1 MASGYINL
9 ESTHSK
15 LEGRIFWSSTSN
27 GSIANTSNVYAEIQ
41 VRRNDGYSTRGTWN
55 VGLTN
60 AGTYNEDSIHT
71 SVNDWTTIFGFT
83 VNNVAH
89 NDNGTGTCSI
99 SGWCYAPDGTSLS
112 GQKVE
117 GGATVTLDTIARKSN
132 VTCADGNIG
141 SATTININRQAN
153 SFKHTIKYDFS
164 GLTGT
169 IATKTSETSIG
180 WVIPTSF
187 YAKISNAKSGKG
199 TITCE
204 TYSGDTL
211 VGTSNCTFNAFVIN
225 SEPEVSATIEDANAT
240 TIALTGDKNKLVK
253 YFSNAKV
260 IITATAK
267 NSATIKSQKVVCEDG
282 KSATTT
288 TSTLNNVESEK
299 FTISAVDSRELSTSV
314 DVNKTLVN
322 YIKLAITEATLTRP
336 STISNII
343 NAVIKGNYYNG
354 NFGVADNT
362 LNVKWRYR
370 LSGATEW
377 GTYNEIEVTITNNT
391 FNKTLELG
399 TDFDYKQAYEFEIVA
414 TDKLK
419 SDTVNRLVTAGIPI
433 IDIGEKDVR
442 INENLILSRS
452 SILKINEN
460 SGNSPI
466 PESGCGII
474 SGADGADSNNSNM
487 KFFSWWSIGFTSSLG
502 GAIPRGENAFYIN
515 CRNGNFTAR
524 GKGYTSKGEIP
535 APREVIVAGVNRKTW
550 TVSGSWSNVSLLPF
564 TYNNHSGN
572 GKLIYTTNGIKIGKN
587 VSRVLISTTING
599 INYSSFGSDVYFD
612 VQRKRGTTVAGLAEV
627 YNTNFSTSFHTMNIT
642 PFISEVQENDLIYLT
657 FGSGSGGTGEV
668 LGAWLCVEA
677 LE

>member
-27 GSIANTSNVYAEIQ
+27 GSIANTSNVYAGIQ

-187 YAKISNAKSGKG
+187 YAKIPNAKSGNG

-299 FTISAVDSRELSTSV
+299 FTISAVDSRKLSTSV

-343 NAVIKGNYYNG
+343 NAVIRGNYYNG

-433 IDIGEKDVR
+433 IDIGEKDVMVNGDSYIQGVMQA
-442 INENLILSRS
+442 INGLVSRGTGQAGTAVGNGNLVIKKVNNTEAPNNGVVL
-452 SILKINEN
+452 EF
-460 SGNSPI
+460 GNSKAWTGQLYI
-466 PESGCGII
+466 GDNATQGIYYN
-474 SGADGADSNNSNM
+474 GWNN
-487 KFFSWWSIGFTSSLG
+487 
-502 GAIPRGENAFYIN
+502 
-515 CRNGNFTAR
+515 
-524 GKGYTSKGEIP
+524 
-535 APREVIVAGVNRKTW
+535 GVR
-550 TVSGSWSNVSLLPF
+550 GSWSRLADAPIVLYDNSSGTTGTVTLSDNVNNYEYIKIFYRDFDNTYMSVDVTKAYKNISLWGGYMSDASWETGNYKYDIHNVSNNTI
-564 TYNNHSGN
+564 TY
-572 GKLIYTTNGIKIGKN
+572 
-587 VSRVLISTTING
+587 R
-599 INYSSFGSDVYFD
+599 
-612 VQRKRGTTVAGLAEV
+612 RG
-627 YNTNFSTSFHTMNIT
+627 M
-642 PFISEVQENDLIYLT
+642 QLT
-657 FGSGSGGTGEV
+657 FNTSNAYAQALGEAYFAIIKV
-668 LGAWLCVEA
+668 IGYK
-677 LE
+677 

>member
-117 GGATVTLDTIARKSN
+117 GGATVTLDTIARKSS

-153 SFKHTIKYDFS
+153 SFKHTIKYGFS

-187 YAKISNAKSGKG
+187 YAKIPSAKSGKG

-211 VGTSNCTFNAFVIN
+211 VGTSNCTFNVFVIN
-225 SEPEVSATIEDANAT
+225 SEPEVSATIEDTNAT

-260 IITATAK
+260 VITATAK

-282 KSATTT
+282 KSAKTT
-288 TSTLNNVESEK
+288 TSTLNNVESGK
-299 FTISAVDSRELSTSV
+299 FTISAVDSRGLSTSI

-336 STISNII
+336 STTSNII
-343 NAVIKGNYYNG
+343 NAVIKGNYHNG
-354 NFGVADNT
+354 NFGVVDNT

-370 LSGATEW
+370 LYGSTEW
-377 GTYNEIEVTITNNT
+377 GTYNEIGVTITNNT

-419 SDTVNRLVTAGIPI
+419 SDTANRLVTAGIPI
-433 IDIGEKDVR
+433 IDIGEKDVMV
-442 INENLILSRS
+442 NGQAKTSEGATQVMHSDYDNKKENLVSIADLSFWNGAYNEDNES
-452 SILKINEN
+452 NLKY
-460 SGNSPI
+460 SV
-466 PESGCGII
+466 
-474 SGADGADSNNSNM
+474 
-487 KFFSWWSIGFTSSLG
+487 
-502 GAIPRGENAFYIN
+502 
-515 CRNGNFTAR
+515 
-524 GKGYTSKGEIP
+524 KGEIP
-535 APREVIVAGVNRKTW
+535 APREIIYATVDRKSW
-550 TVSGSWSNVSLLPF
+550 IISGSWQRKNLLPF
-564 TYNNHSGN
+564 VSNNHFGS
-572 GKLIYTTNGIKIGKN
+572 GKLTYTTNGIKIGSGVTK
-587 VSRVLISTTING
+587 VLASALFKG
-599 INYSSFGSDVYFD
+599 IDYSKFLGDVY
-612 VQRKRGTTVAGLAEV
+612 VNIMRKRGTSESPVAEV
-627 YNTNFSTSFHTMNIT
+627 YNTHFDTGYFSMD
-642 PFISEVQENDLIYLT
+642 ISPTILDVAENDLLYLA
-657 FGSGSGGTGEV
+657 FGSGAGGTGEV
-668 LGAWLCVEA
+668 LGAYLTVET

>member
-89 NDNGTGTCSI
+89 NDNGTGTCPI

-117 GGATVTLDTIARKSN
+117 GGATVTLDTIPRKSS

-141 SATTININRQAN
+141 SATTININRQAS
-153 SFKHTIKYDFS
+153 SFKHTVKYTFS
-164 GLTGT
+164 ELTGT

-187 YAKISNAKSGKG
+187 YAKIPNAKSGKG

-225 SEPEVSATIEDANAT
+225 SEPEVSATIEDENTA

-260 IITATAK
+260 VITATAK

-282 KSATTT
+282 KSATTSI
-288 TSTLNNVESEK
+288 STLNNVESEK
-299 FTISAVDSRELSTSV
+299 FTISATDSRGLSTSI

-343 NAVIKGNYYNG
+343 NAEIKGNYYNG

-399 TDFDYKQAYEFEIVA
+399 TDFDYKQAYEFEIVV

-433 IDIGEKDVR
+433 IDIGEKDVVV
-442 INENLILSRS
+442 NGQAKTSEGATQVTHSDYNNKKENLV
-452 SILKINEN
+452 SIADISFWNGAYNEDNESNLKY
-460 SGNSPI
+460 S
-466 PESGCGII
+466 
-474 SGADGADSNNSNM
+474 A
-487 KFFSWWSIGFTSSLG
+487 
-502 GAIPRGENAFYIN
+502 
-515 CRNGNFTAR
+515 
-524 GKGYTSKGEIP
+524 KGEIP
-535 APREVIVAGVNRKTW
+535 APREVLFASVDRKSW
-550 TVSGSWSNVSLLPF
+550 TISGSWQRKNLLPF
-564 TYNNHSGN
+564 VYNNHFGS
-572 GKLIYTTNGIKIGKN
+572 GKLTYTTNGIKIGSGVTKILA
-587 VSRVLISTTING
+587 SALFKG
-599 INYSSFGSDVYFD
+599 IDYSKFLGDVYANII
-612 VQRKRGTTVAGLAEV
+612 RKRGTTETPIAEV
-627 YNTNFSTSFHTMNIT
+627 YNTHFDTGYFSMDIPPTILD
-642 PFISEVQENDLIYLT
+642 VAENDLLYLA
-657 FGSGSGGTGEV
+657 FGSGAGGTGEV
-668 LGAWLCVEA
+668 LGAWLTVEI
-677 LE
+677 LG

>member
-41 VRRNDGYSTRGTWN
+41 VRRNDGYPTRGTWN

-60 AGTYNEDSIHT
+60 AGTHNEDSIHT
-71 SVNDWTTIFGFT
+71 SVNDWTTILGFT

-99 SGWCYAPDGTSLS
+99 YGWCYAPSGTSLS

-117 GGATVTLDTIARKSN
+117 GGATVTLDTIARKSS

-187 YAKISNAKSGKG
+187 YAKIPNAKSGKG

-240 TIALTGDKNKLVK
+240 TIALTGDKNKLIK

-267 NSATIKSQKVVCEDG
+267 NSATIKSQKVVCKDG
-282 KSATTT
+282 KSATTA

-299 FTISAVDSRELSTSV
+299 FVISATDSRGLSTSI
-314 DVNKTLVN
+314 DVNKTLVD

-336 STISNII
+336 STISNVI
-343 NAVIKGNYYNG
+343 NAEIKGNYYNG

-414 TDKLK
+414 TDQLK

-433 IDIGEKDVR
+433 IDIGEKDVMVNGQAKTSEGATQVR
-442 INENLILSRS
+442 HSDYDNKKENLVSIADLSFWNGAYNEDNES
-452 SILKINEN
+452 NLKYSI
-460 SGNSPI
+460 
-466 PESGCGII
+466 
-474 SGADGADSNNSNM
+474 
-487 KFFSWWSIGFTSSLG
+487 
-502 GAIPRGENAFYIN
+502 
-515 CRNGNFTAR
+515 
-524 GKGYTSKGEIP
+524 KGEIP
-535 APREVIVAGVNRKTW
+535 APREVLFASVDRKSW
-550 TVSGSWSNVSLLPF
+550 AISGSWQRKNLLPF
-564 TYNNHSGN
+564 TQNNHFGS
-572 GKLIYTTNGIKIGKN
+572 GKLIYTTNGIQIGAGVTK
-587 VSRVLISTTING
+587 VLASALFKG
-599 INYSSFGSDVYFD
+599 IDYSKFLGDVY
-612 VQRKRGTTVAGLAEV
+612 VNIIRKRGTSESPVAEV
-627 YNTNFSTSFHTMNIT
+627 YNTHFDTVFFSMNI
-642 PFISEVQENDLIYLT
+642 PFMLLDVQENDLLYLA
-657 FGSGSGGTGEV
+657 FGSGAGGTGEV
-668 LGAWLCVEA
+668 LGACLTVET
-677 LE
+677 LG

>member
-27 GSIANTSNVYAEIQ
+27 GSIENTSNVYAEIQ
-41 VRRNDGYSTRGTWN
+41 VRRNDGYATRGTWN

-117 GGATVTLDTIARKSN
+117 GGATVTLDTIARKSS

-169 IATKTSETSIG
+169 IATKTSETSVG

-187 YAKISNAKSGKG
+187 YAKIPNAKSGKG

-211 VGTSNCTFNAFVIN
+211 VGTSDCTFNVFVIN
-225 SEPEVSATIEDANAT
+225 SEPEVSATIEDTNAT

-260 IITATAK
+260 VITATAK
-267 NSATIKSQKVVCEDG
+267 NSATIKSRRVVCEDG
-282 KSATTT
+282 KSAKTT
-288 TSTLNNVESEK
+288 TSTLNNVESGK
-299 FTISAVDSRELSTSV
+299 FTISAVDSRGLSTSI

-433 IDIGEKDVR
+433 IDIGEKDVVVNGQAKTSEGATQV
-442 INENLILSRS
+442 IHSDYNNKKENLVSIADLSFWNGAYNEDNES
-452 SILKINEN
+452 NLKY
-460 SGNSPI
+460 S
-466 PESGCGII
+466 
-474 SGADGADSNNSNM
+474 A
-487 KFFSWWSIGFTSSLG
+487 
-502 GAIPRGENAFYIN
+502 
-515 CRNGNFTAR
+515 
-524 GKGYTSKGEIP
+524 KGEIP
-535 APREVIVAGVNRKTW
+535 APREVLFASVDRKSW
-550 TVSGSWSNVSLLPF
+550 TISGSWQRKKLLPF
-564 TYNNHSGN
+564 VSNNHFGS
-572 GKLIYTTNGIKIGKN
+572 GKLTYTTNGIKIGSGVTK
-587 VSRVLISTTING
+587 VLASALFKG
-599 INYSSFGSDVYFD
+599 IDYSKFLGDVY
-612 VQRKRGTTVAGLAEV
+612 VNIIRKRGTTETLIADV
-627 YNTNFSTSFHTMNIT
+627 YNTHFDTAYLSMAIPPTILD
-642 PFISEVQENDLIYLT
+642 VAENDLLYLA
-657 FGSGSGGTGEV
+657 FGSGAGGTGEV
-668 LGAWLCVEA
+668 LSAQLTIEV
-677 LE
+677 LR

>member
-41 VRRNDGYSTRGTWN
+41 VRRNDGYATRGTWN

-60 AGTYNEDSIHT
+60 AGTCNEDSIHT

-117 GGATVTLDTIARKSN
+117 GGATVTLDTIARKSS

-169 IATKTSETSIG
+169 IATKTSETSVG

-187 YAKISNAKSGKG
+187 YAKIPNAKSGKG

-211 VGTSNCTFNAFVIN
+211 VGTSDCTFNAFVIN

-240 TIALTGDKNKLVK
+240 TIALTGDKNKLIK

-267 NSATIKSQKVVCEDG
+267 NSATIKSQKVVCKDG
-282 KSATTT
+282 KSAATAI
-288 TSTLNNVESEK
+288 STLNNVESEK
-299 FTISAVDSRELSTSV
+299 FVISATDSRGLSTSI

-336 STISNII
+336 STISNVIK
-343 NAVIKGNYYNG
+343 AEIKGNYYNG

-414 TDKLK
+414 TDKLR
-419 SDTVNRLVTAGIPI
+419 TYTINRLVTSGMPI
-433 IDIGEKDVR
+433 VDIGEKDVR
-442 INENLILSRS
+442 I
-452 SILKINEN
+452 
-460 SGNSPI
+460 
-466 PESGCGII
+466 
-474 SGADGADSNNSNM
+474 
-487 KFFSWWSIGFTSSLG
+487 
-502 GAIPRGENAFYIN
+502 
-515 CRNGNFTAR
+515 NGNFTAR

-564 TYNNHSGN
+564 TYNNHFGSE
-572 GKLIYTTNGIKIGKN
+572 KLTYTTNGIKIGSGVTKVLASALFKGIDYSKFLGDVY
-587 VSRVLISTTING
+587 VSIMKKRG
-599 INYSSFGSDVYFD
+599 INELLG
-612 VQRKRGTTVAGLAEV
+612 AEA
-627 YNTNFSTSFHTMNIT
+627 YNTHFDTGYFSMVIPPTILD
-642 PFISEVQENDLIYLT
+642 VAENDLLYLV
-657 FGSGSGGTGEV
+657 FGSGGGGTGEV
-668 LGAWLCVEA
+668 LGAQLTIEV
-677 LE
+677 LR

>member
-60 AGTYNEDSIHT
+60 AGTYNEESIHT

-99 SGWCYAPDGTSLS
+99 SGWCYAPDGTSLN

-117 GGATVTLDTIARKSN
+117 GGATVTLDTIARKSS

-141 SATTININRQAN
+141 SATTININRQAS

-164 GLTGT
+164 ELTGT

-187 YAKISNAKSGKG
+187 YAKIPNAKAGKG

-260 IITATAK
+260 VITATAK
-267 NSATIKSQKVVCEDG
+267 NSATIKSQRVVCEDG
-282 KSATTT
+282 KSATTS

-299 FTISAVDSRELSTSV
+299 FTISATDSRGLSTSI

-336 STISNII
+336 STTSNII
-343 NAVIKGNYYNG
+343 NAIIKGNYYND
-354 NFGVADNT
+354 NFGVVDNT

-377 GTYNEIEVTITNNT
+377 GTYNEIEITITNNT

-433 IDIGEKDVR
+433 IDIGEKDVMVNGDSYIQGVIQA
-442 INENLILSRS
+442 INGLVSRGTGQAGTAVGNGNLVIKKVNNTEAPNNGVVL
-452 SILKINEN
+452 EF
-460 SGNSPI
+460 GNSKAWTGQLYI
-466 PESGCGII
+466 GDSAKQGIYYNGWSG
-474 SGADGADSNNSNM
+474 
-487 KFFSWWSIGFTSSLG
+487 
-502 GAIPRGENAFYIN
+502 
-515 CRNGNFTAR
+515 
-524 GKGYTSKGEIP
+524 
-535 APREVIVAGVNRKTW
+535 GVR
-550 TVSGSWSNVSLLPF
+550 GSWRRLADVPVVLYSNDAGTNGSITLSESSANFAILEF
-564 TYNNHSGN
+564 FYRDNNGLGHKSTRVYSPS
-572 GKLIYTTNGIKIGKN
+572 GKLIDINNIEGNQTSTVIRRTEYGCSETNVWIDTVKQGYVNIQPNGNSVVTNSNYIYIYKIIGY
-587 VSRVLISTTING
+587 R
-599 INYSSFGSDVYFD
+599 
-612 VQRKRGTTVAGLAEV
+612 
-627 YNTNFSTSFHTMNIT
+627 
-642 PFISEVQENDLIYLT
+642 
-657 FGSGSGGTGEV
+657 
-668 LGAWLCVEA
+668 
-677 LE
+677 